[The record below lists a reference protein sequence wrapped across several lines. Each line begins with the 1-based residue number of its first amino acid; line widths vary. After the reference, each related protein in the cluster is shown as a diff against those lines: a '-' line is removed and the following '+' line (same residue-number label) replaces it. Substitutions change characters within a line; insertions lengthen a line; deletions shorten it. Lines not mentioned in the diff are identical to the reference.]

1 MQLEKFVIEIL
12 YTIEIDGTYFVMGE
26 TYEVIGMYQ
35 NLISNKCENL
45 KKYCGLVN
53 HYVVLKNNRKY
64 GIPSPAAAIVPDMK
78 DPDKMNRLA
87 YWIKKSQGE
96 EVKDYVAL
104 ARQMHGVS
112 IAAKQ
117 GADQADYAHQK
128 IIQALYSSPEEDRP
142 GQPIKVIV
150 PEYGTLQSNAEE
162 NKLQAGIYVSIIS
175 AKFYRGDVVVYQVAL
190 TKPPLSDVTV
200 NLSVNDTNVFLSET
214 ELLFTK
220 DNYGILQEIQ
230 ASILRGSP
238 AIEKDRFATIL
249 HRAEW
254 EGETVPEETVALLI
268 KADR

>member
-12 YTIEIDGTYFVMGE
+12 YTIEIDGAYFVMGE

-35 NLISNKCENL
+35 TLINNKCEKL

-53 HYVVLKNNRKY
+53 HYVVIKDGRKY
-64 GIPSPAAAIVPDMK
+64 GIPAPAAAIVPNMK
-78 DPDKMNRLA
+78 DPEKMNRLA

-117 GADQADYAHQK
+117 GADQADYAHRK
-128 IIQALYSSPEEDRP
+128 ILQAIYSSPEEERP

-150 PEYGTLQSNAEE
+150 PEYQTLQSNAEE
-162 NKLQAGIYVSIIS
+162 NKIQAGIYVSIIS
-175 AKFYRGDVVVYQVAL
+175 AKFYRGDIVVYQVAL
-190 TKPPLSDVTV
+190 TKPPLSNVTV
-200 NLSVNDTNVFLSET
+200 TLSVNDTDVFMSES

-220 DNYGILQEIQ
+220 DNYGILKEIQ
-230 ASILRGSP
+230 VSIQRNAP
-238 AIEKDRFATIL
+238 VIDKDRFATIL

-254 EGETVPEETVALLI
+254 EGETVPEESIALLI